1 MIKKKNVSRGKL
13 VSKLDSIFS
22 QYIRRRKAV
31 DDIVECWTCGKVDFY
46 KKMQNGHFQ
55 SRTHY
60 ATRWNEINCQVQCV
74 GCNMFKSGQQYI
86 FGKNLDSKYGDATV
100 HELYMKAKMIT
111 KITTSEIK
119 EMIEKYTALVKEFD

>member
-86 FGKNLDSKYGDATV
+86 FGKNLDSKYGDGTA

>member
-86 FGKNLDSKYGDATV
+86 FGKNLDSKYGDGTA

-111 KITTSEIK
+111 KITTPEIK

>member
-31 DDIVECWTCGKVDFY
+31 DNIVECWTCGKVDFY

-86 FGKNLDSKYGDATV
+86 FGKNLDSKYGDGTA

-111 KITTSEIK
+111 KITTPEIK

>member
-74 GCNMFKSGQQYI
+74 GCNMFKSGHQYI
-86 FGKNLDSKYGDATV
+86 FGKNLDSKYGDGTA

-111 KITTSEIK
+111 KITTPEIK

>member
-86 FGKNLDSKYGDATV
+86 FGKNLDSKYGDGTA

-111 KITTSEIK
+111 KITTPEIK
-119 EMIEKYTALVKEFD
+119 EMIEKYTALVKEFN

>member
-86 FGKNLDSKYGDATV
+86 FGKNLDSKYGEGTA

-111 KITTSEIK
+111 KITTPEIK